1 VEICL
6 DLHLSLLYIIMLN
19 KLGNVIGT
27 VCIKDSRGV
36 EGTLGSVCDEY
47 NAVG

>member
-1 VEICL
+1 
-6 DLHLSLLYIIMLN
+6 MLN